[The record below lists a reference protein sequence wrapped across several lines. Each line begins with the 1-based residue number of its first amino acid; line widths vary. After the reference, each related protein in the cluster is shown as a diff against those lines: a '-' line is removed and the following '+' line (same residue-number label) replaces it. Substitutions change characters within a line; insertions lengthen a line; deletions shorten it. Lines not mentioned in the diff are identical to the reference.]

1 MTRMRPNDQKAYF
14 EFLQELHRESDRGLA
29 LIGGAFLDEKL
40 AATLAAFFAA
50 DSPGLLHGNNAPL
63 GSFSARIETCFA
75 LGLIEEGKRNEC
87 DYIRRIRNEF
97 AHKLVGTSFKQQR
110 IVDLCKNLKSPL
122 PDGPAAHPPRFQ
134 FENAV
139 IAMSSRL
146 FYRPE
151 YVALEK
157 REAKQWISPAQVG
170 WRRTADELPPDG
182 MPVIAFGPL
191 FRKQP

>member
-1 MTRMRPNDQKAYF
+1 MRPEDQKAYF
-14 EFLQELHRESDRGLA
+14 EFLEELRRESDRGLA

-40 AATLAAFFAA
+40 AVTLAAFFAS
-50 DSPGLLHGNNAPL
+50 DSASLLSGKNAPL

-75 LGLIEEGKRNEC
+75 LGLIEEGERNEC

-97 AHKLVGTSFKQQR
+97 AHKLVGTSFKQRR
-110 IVDLCKNLKSPL
+110 IIDLCTNLKSPL
-122 PDGPAAHPPRFQ
+122 PDGPTAHRPRFQ

-157 REAKQWISPAQVG
+157 RKAKQWIDPAQVG
-170 WRRTADELPPDG
+170 WRRTADELPADG
-182 MPVIAFGPL
+182 EPVIAFGPVG
-191 FRKQP
+191 RKTP

>member
-1 MTRMRPNDQKAYF
+1 MRPDDQRSYS
-14 EFLQELHRESDRGLA
+14 EFLQELRAESDRGLA

-40 AATLAAFFAA
+40 AATLAAFFVT
-50 DSPGLLHGNNAPL
+50 DSTSLLHGKNAPL
-63 GSFSARIETCFA
+63 GSFSARIEACFA
-75 LGLIEEGKRNEC
+75 LGLIEEGERAEC

-97 AHKLVGTSFKQQR
+97 AHKLVGTSFSQNR
-110 IVDLCKNLKSPL
+110 IIDLCKNLKSPL
-122 PDGPAAHPPRFQ
+122 PDGPDTHPPRFQ

-157 REAKQWISPAQVG
+157 RKAKQWIDPTQVG
-170 WRRTADELPPDG
+170 WRRTADELPPAG
-182 MPVIAFGPL
+182 MPVIAFGTVS
-191 FRKQP
+191 RRQP

>member
-1 MTRMRPNDQKAYF
+1 MMRPDDQKAYF
-14 EFLQELHRESDRGLA
+14 EFLQELRRESDRGLA

-40 AATLAAFFAA
+40 AATLAAFFSSDPA
-50 DSPGLLHGNNAPL
+50 LLHGKNAPL

-75 LGLIEEGKRNEC
+75 LGLIEEGERNEC

-110 IVDLCKNLKSPL
+110 IIDLCKNLKSPL
-122 PDGPAAHPPRFQ
+122 PDGPDQHPPRFR

-139 IAMSSRL
+139 ISMSLRL

-151 YVALEK
+151 YVAMEK
-157 REAKQWISPAQVG
+157 REAKQWVDPSQVG

-182 MPVIAFGPL
+182 IPVIVFGPVAS
-191 FRKQP
+191 KKP